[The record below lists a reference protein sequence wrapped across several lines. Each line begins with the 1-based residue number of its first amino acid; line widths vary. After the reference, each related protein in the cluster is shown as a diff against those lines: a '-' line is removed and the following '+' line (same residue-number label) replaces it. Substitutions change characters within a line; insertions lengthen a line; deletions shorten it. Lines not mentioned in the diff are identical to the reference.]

1 VPDAPWAYARYAVLR
16 MRMRTGLSDPQG
28 KCPAFRTRWCFR
40 LLRALP
46 GADWSP
52 SAAWVSEDRLIQGT
66 FCIVPPGTG
75 RHDLAG
81 ARGVVRL
88 HLGNMTHSTSR
99 HRPVMPRRAVDA
111 LSVTA
116 SHLADRDD
124 REPPLSVRRDRT
136 ENDPDKEYCQ
146 EQMWSIFQLGILPI
160 ALL

>member
-1 VPDAPWAYARYAVLR
+1 
-16 MRMRTGLSDPQG
+16 M
-28 KCPAFRTRWCFR
+28 
-40 LLRALP
+40 LRALP

-88 HLGNMTHSTSR
+88 RLGNMPHSTSR
-99 HRPVMPRRAVDA
+99 HRPDMPHRALDA

-124 REPPLSVRRDRT
+124 REPPLSVRRDRA
-136 ENDPDKEYCQ
+136 ENDPGKEYCQ
-146 EQMWSIFQLGILPI
+146 EQKWNILMRASLRHSGDGPTPQAAGRSPESRSVQHLCPRGRREVI
-160 ALL
+160 ITSRFRVR